1 MFIVRSQVCA
11 KLIKIYVFIINLY
24 FNWLIIYIIS
34 FDNIAH
40 VGASDML
47 IMIINDVLLLLFK
60 DIKYVAIF
68 FFNLNHILTD
78 ESISMVF
85 AVILSFVFSNSA
97 NIVHSENLTSPFC
110 H

>member
-1 MFIVRSQVCA
+1 M
-11 KLIKIYVFIINLY
+11 
-24 FNWLIIYIIS
+24 
-34 FDNIAH
+34 
-40 VGASDML
+40 
-47 IMIINDVLLLLFK
+47 NDVLLLLFK
-60 DIKYVAIF
+60 DIKYVAII

-110 H
+110 HQIGGYTAFKECSKLQDGYTVFETVI